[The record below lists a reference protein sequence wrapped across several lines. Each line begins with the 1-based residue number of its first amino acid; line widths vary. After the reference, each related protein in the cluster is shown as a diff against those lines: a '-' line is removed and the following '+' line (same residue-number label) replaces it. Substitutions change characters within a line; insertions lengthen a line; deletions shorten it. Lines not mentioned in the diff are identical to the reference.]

1 MCGFLNG
8 GCSFG
13 SSLLIKADCSNS
25 LLPHWLHLH
34 GNALASSSTWASF
47 HLQHLRSSKP
57 LAGSVD
63 NQDWVQLNR
72 LYSEPSRRALARHPE
87 LNRTVKPPAYGPQ
100 VPSCCCSVCLVARIH
115 HTSHCSAAAGC
126 CCEPSRPA
134 HPGSSRVC
142 LHALDRDVYL
152 GVRLL
157 MGDAASAHLS

>member
-1 MCGFLNG
+1 MGGRIDRHRPDRGSCSPASRG

-115 HTSHCSAAAGC
+115 HLSHCSAAAGC
-126 CCEPSRPA
+126 CCEPWL
-134 HPGSSRVC
+134 G
-142 LHALDRDVYL
+142 LLALLLRAL
-152 GVRLL
+152 AWVRLRH
-157 MGDAASAHLS
+157 DPH